1 MLKITKLKLFFCLST
16 ILFSS
21 NLITAQA
28 STPEPKELLKKIDH
42 AIENLHTVVYKM
54 HHRNKFL
61 SRRDTIT
68 TTAVCSLYVNGNK
81 MYNIVDGVFTELGTS
96 TYGFRKYDGKK
107 CLWMNW
113 KTDSLDVTNKPD
125 VISKKH
131 KVEAV
136 VENYK
141 SLLLSQY
148 VMQKQPFGK
157 YEAMAGNIGIEEKE
171 LNNVPVYVLTFK
183 FKDHE
188 DIRDN
193 VEKHYIR
200 KSDYL
205 PVAYSSFLR
214 WENMEQYIYYEV
226 EYIAINPN
234 INISQFTIQKN
245 ETVNARERY
254 TLMMQ
259 Q

>member
-1 MLKITKLKLFFCLST
+1 
-16 ILFSS
+16 
-21 NLITAQA
+21 
-28 STPEPKELLKKIDH
+28 
-42 AIENLHTVVYKM
+42 
-54 HHRNKFL
+54 
-61 SRRDTIT
+61 
-68 TTAVCSLYVNGNK
+68 
-81 MYNIVDGVFTELGTS
+81 
-96 TYGFRKYDGKK
+96 YD
-107 CLWMNW
+107 
-113 KTDSLDVTNKPD
+113 
-125 VISKKH
+125 
-131 KVEAV
+131 
-136 VENYK
+136 
-141 SLLLSQY
+141 
-148 VMQKQPFGK
+148 
-157 YEAMAGNIGIEEKE
+157 AMADNIGIEEKE

-205 PVAYSSFLR
+205 PVAYYSFLR

-234 INISQFTIQKN
+234 INVSQFTIQKN
-245 ETVNARERY
+245 ETVNAKERY